1 MCFAHDARPP
11 ELPADL
17 RRIAG
22 AAPGERLEL
31 TSADG
36 TRFAA
41 YVSVPPGAGRTAVVI
56 LPDVRGL
63 YRFYE
68 ELAERFAAAGHP
80 AVTFD
85 YFGRTAGAGARDD
98 DFDYWPH
105 VEQTRVE
112 LVQQDAAAAR
122 DALLERVGGDAAG
135 VPVATVGFCYGGF
148 QSFVAAA
155 SSELGLDGAV
165 GFYGALS
172 GKRFG
177 VAPKD
182 VAGDMACPVLGLFGG
197 ADQGIP
203 EDEVEA
209 FDAALEAAGVPHEVH
224 VYPGAP
230 HSFFD
235 RAYEQFAAESEDAWR
250 RTLAFLEGLAAG

>member
-1 MCFAHDARPP
+1 MCFSHDARPP

-31 TSADG
+31 SSADG

-41 YVSVPPGAGRTAVVI
+41 YVSVPPDAGRAAVVI

-63 YRFYE
+63 YPFYE

-80 AVTFD
+80 AVAFD
-85 YFGRTAGAGARDD
+85 YFGRTAGAEARGD
-98 DFDYWPH
+98 DFDFWPH
-105 VEQTRVE
+105 VEQTTVE
-112 LVQQDAAAAR
+112 QIQQDAVAAR
-122 DALLERVGGDAAG
+122 DALLERAGGAGAVAA
-135 VPVATVGFCYGGF
+135 VGFCFGGF
-148 QSFVAAA
+148 QAFMAAT
-155 SSELGLDGAV
+155 SEPLALDGTV
-165 GFYGALS
+165 GFYGALN

-177 VAPKD
+177 VRPAD
-182 VAGDMACPVLGLFGG
+182 SAGDVRCPVLGLFGG
-197 ADQGIP
+197 EDQSIP
-203 EDEVEA
+203 VSEVEE
-209 FDAALEAAGVPHEVH
+209 FDAALAAAGVDHEVH

-235 RAYEQFAAESEDAWR
+235 RAYEQFATESEDAWR
-250 RTLAFLEGLAAG
+250 RTLAFLGDLG

>member
-1 MCFAHDARPP
+1 MCFSHDARPP

-31 TSADG
+31 SSADG
-36 TRFAA
+36 TPFSAFL
-41 YVSVPPGAGRTAVVI
+41 SQPPSDGRAGVVI

-68 ELAERFAAAGHP
+68 DLAERFAAAGHP
-80 AVTFD
+80 AIAFD
-85 YFGRTAGAGARDD
+85 YFGRTAGLGPRDD
-98 DFDYWPH
+98 DFEYMPH
-105 VEQTRVE
+105 VRQTRIAT
-112 LVQQDAAAAR
+112 VQQDALAAR
-122 DALLERVGGDAAG
+122 DALRERAGG
-135 VPVATVGFCYGGF
+135 VPVVTVGFCYGGF
-148 QSFVAAA
+148 HSFMAAA
-155 SSELGLDGAV
+155 SPELGLAGAV

-172 GKRFG
+172 GERFG

-182 VAGDMACPVLGLFGG
+182 RAADVCCPLLGLFGG
-197 ADQGIP
+197 ADQSITA
-203 EDEVEA
+203 EQVRDY
-209 FDAALEAAGVPHEVH
+209 DAALTAAGAEHEIH

-235 RAYEQFAAESEDAWR
+235 RRQEQFAAESEDAWR
-250 RTLAFLEGLAAG
+250 RTLAFLDRVGG